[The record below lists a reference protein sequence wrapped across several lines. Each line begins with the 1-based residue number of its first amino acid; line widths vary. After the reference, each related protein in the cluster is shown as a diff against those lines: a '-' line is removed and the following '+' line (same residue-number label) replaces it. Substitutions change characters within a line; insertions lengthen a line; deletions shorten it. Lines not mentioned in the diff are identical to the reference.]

1 MKYGKPEKKSPNGLK
16 PSNGLKPPGGQK
28 SPHAHYKGLADDA
41 VALQIFDIIE
51 RNPKISQKKITMHT
65 GLAAGLVHSFMRK
78 VISKGW
84 VKANKV
90 SAKRWLYFLT
100 PEGFFQKSRLSMKYF
115 SRAMSTY
122 RMMQK
127 LVREHLELCIAND
140 WLKLVV
146 AGDNELAEICVLNI
160 KASNNFDLVAVVS
173 DNGNGKTIVGGK
185 ILEYDSIENLDYDRL
200 LICDA
205 GFSHWHQRLEKKLDD
220 KLFINLADLP
230 EFQQNSTLQQ
240 NP

>member
-1 MKYGKPEKKSPNGLK
+1 MKNDKPVKKSPNDLK
-16 PSNGLKPPGGQK
+16 LSNGLKLSDDLKSSNDQK

-78 VISKGW
+78 VIARGW
-84 VKANKV
+84 VRAKQV

-100 PEGFFQKSRLSMKYF
+100 PEGFFQKGRLTMNYF
-115 SRAMSTY
+115 SRTMSTY

-127 LVREHLELCIAND
+127 LVRDHLELCIAND

-146 AGDNELAEICVLNI
+146 VGDNELAEICVMNI

-173 DNGNGKTIVGGK
+173 GNGNGNSIVGTEN
-185 ILEYDSIENLDYDRL
+185 LEYGSINNLVYDRL
-200 LICDA
+200 LICD
-205 GFSHWHQRLEKKLDD
+205 GSFRHWHQQAEKKLDEEM
-220 KLFINLADLP
+220 FINLAELSKFP
-230 EFQQNSTLQQ
+230 
-240 NP
+240 

>member
-1 MKYGKPEKKSPNGLK
+1 MKKGKPVKKSPDGLK
-16 PSNGLKPPGGQK
+16 PRNGQQ
-28 SPHAHYKGLADDA
+28 SPHAHYKDLADDA
-41 VALQIFDIIE
+41 VALRIFDIIE
-51 RNPKISQKKITMHT
+51 HNPKISQKKITMHT

-84 VKANKV
+84 VRANQV

-100 PEGFFQKSRLSMKYF
+100 PEGFFQKSRLSMNYF

-146 AGDNELAEICVLNI
+146 VGDNELAEICVLNI
-160 KASNNFDLVAVVS
+160 KASNDFDLVAVVS
-173 DNGNGKTIVGGK
+173 GNGNDKTIVGGK
-185 ILEYDSIENLDYDRL
+185 ILDYGSIENLHYDRL

-205 GFSHWHQRLEKKLDD
+205 GFTHWHQRLEKKLDE
-220 KLFINLADLP
+220 KMFINLADLP
-230 EFQQNSTLQQ
+230 EY
-240 NP
+240 P